1 MKRVSRIVSFLKPY
15 RRRIILLIVM
25 MLVSTALGLA
35 YPLFIKV
42 LIDRVYVSGQSPGI
56 LILVVAIMF
65 LVAIFRTSLSA
76 FGSYLN
82 TWITVRILFDMRFSL
97 FQKLQR
103 LPLLIYRKTR
113 IGDLMARLNGDIAEV
128 QSVAMGTLLGAVG
141 SFLTLVGSVAILV
154 WLNPKLFLISGIL
167 IPVSFLIL
175 RHYRERIRDLARE
188 IREKNAELGHF
199 LVESLDAA
207 KFIRSHDL
215 EKYEGRKFIRKN
227 KSFILS
233 ILNFQVASSLA
244 DGLNGVFLALSSLI
258 VLGYGG
264 YLVMAGMMTL
274 GSLIAFEVYQVRL
287 FGPIQSLLGIYFQLQ
302 RARASVDRVFEYLDH
317 PEASRF
323 GNGKIALGQV
333 RGKIELV
340 DVTFG
345 YRNGEDILRDLSFL
359 IPEGKRYA
367 IVGPSGSGKTTIID
381 LILGFYKPA
390 SGRILVD
397 DTDIAEISAR
407 SLIRQVSVLT
417 QEPVLFHA
425 TVAENI
431 AYGRRKASREEIQ
444 EAAEK
449 AGIDELIKSFPSG
462 YDTVIGDRGMKLS
475 SGERQRVAIAR
486 AFLREPNLLILDEA
500 TSSLDWMTD
509 RDVQD
514 ALRGLMLGRTTIIIT
529 HRLSMVDDVDRILT
543 LKEGRIVEEGTHTEL
558 MDRRGVYY
566 SYFTGGFP
574 GGVASSATGRT
585 DAEP

>member
-25 MLVSTALGLA
+25 MLVSTTLGLA